1 MSCAEK
7 RHPALSTIAADIPFR
22 IWPRWAAAV
31 WGRFCRAMELQRQ
44 RRELLELDDRQ
55 LADIGV
61 SREQSLRE
69 ASKLFWTRV

>member
-1 MSCAEK
+1 
-7 RHPALSTIAADIPFR
+7 
-22 IWPRWAAAV
+22 
-31 WGRFCRAMELQRQ
+31 MELQRQ